1 MSIARHAGAVT
12 EANIDPDSDITPA
25 AEHGEYDDPVGDE
38 PTRWLRIDRTTLIVI
53 IALGIGIFALVRG
66 LLVGITGDERA
77 GLPPN
82 IEEVQPVPEAVQ
94 VLNQSNVFVDL
105 ATGYT
110 GVLIIDGI
118 ELDTVDLA
126 NLGELEV
133 EPGQQREL
141 PDVTIYEGG
150 NSTLTFTPNSSAP
163 ISQFVDGEHTIEL
176 LYWRSDET
184 RRQARSYTWTFTV
197 V

>member
-1 MSIARHAGAVT
+1 MT
-12 EANIDPDSDITPA
+12 EANIDPDTDIAPA
-25 AEHGEYDDPVGDE
+25 VEHDDSADSVGEE
-38 PTRWLRIDRTTLIVI
+38 PTRWLPVDRTTLIVI
-53 IALGIGIFALVRG
+53 IAMGIGIFALVRG

-118 ELDTVDLA
+118 ELETVNLA
-126 NLGELEV
+126 DLGELEV
-133 EPGQQREL
+133 EPGQQRDL
-141 PDVTIYEGG
+141 PNVTIYEGG

-176 LYWRSDET
+176 LYWRFDET
-184 RRQARSYTWTFTV
+184 RQQARSYTWTFTV